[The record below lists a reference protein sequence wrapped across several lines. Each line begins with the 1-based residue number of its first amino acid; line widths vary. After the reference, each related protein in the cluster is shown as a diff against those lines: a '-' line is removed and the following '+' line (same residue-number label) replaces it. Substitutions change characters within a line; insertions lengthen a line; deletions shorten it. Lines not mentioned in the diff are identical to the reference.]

1 MSSRIDRW
9 GQARAPRRGAGK
21 RFMSS
26 PPGIAG
32 KAISRAALVA
42 PALFTA
48 ALFTALL
55 FTAGLFTALLVG
67 SAAHAAAPT
76 EATPAISPSSAQ
88 PDSAGLATLIYARGP
103 TAVAATSGALRIVGI
118 GSSLQAGDL
127 ISTGD
132 ESFAIIELADTT
144 RVMLRPD
151 TAVRLAVLNRAAA
164 TQATPAHDAGVALQ
178 LDRGGIR
185 AQAPKAA
192 ASGAATSGAAAP
204 ARRPPAAILQ
214 VVTADATVTS
224 QGADFIART
233 CNVDCAAER
242 GNLRQVATP
251 AAASVARALIVAGEV
266 TLTDRAGRSRSIA
279 KGATLEVGE
288 VISTAAGAHAVI
300 AFRDGTRVTVEPAS
314 AFTIEAYHLAPNQP
328 DTETAQFRLQR
339 GGMRAATGDIGHRQL
354 THMRFATPIA
364 TIGIRGTGFD
374 LLETPECGGQHPK
387 DKPALTAS
395 VWTGAIVL
403 QEANTVVSS
412 GETVCQLSANGKVY
426 KAAPPQLDT
435 PRPDQVGIPQ
445 NTFDALGQNG
455 DEAGLHLSSLDG
467 DLTLSN
473 NAGIVFLSTGED
485 GFTNG
490 AFPARTQDTLSLGRA
505 DPFLSLDLGNNPS
518 QWDAFQP
525 QFGTQCS
532 IGS

>member
-9 GQARAPRRGAGK
+9 GQARTPRRGAGK

-32 KAISRAALVA
+32 KAIGRAALVA
-42 PALFTA
+42 PSLFTA
-48 ALFTALL
+48 A
-55 FTAGLFTALLVG
+55 LFTALLVG

-118 GSSLQAGDL
+118 GSPLQAGDL

-192 ASGAATSGAAAP
+192 ASGAATAGAATAGAATAGA

-233 CNVDCAAER
+233 CNVD
-242 GNLRQVATP
+242 
-251 AAASVARALIVAGEV
+251 
-266 TLTDRAGRSRSIA
+266 
-279 KGATLEVGE
+279 
-288 VISTAAGAHAVI
+288 
-300 AFRDGTRVTVEPAS
+300 
-314 AFTIEAYHLAPNQP
+314 
-328 DTETAQFRLQR
+328 
-339 GGMRAATGDIGHRQL
+339 
-354 THMRFATPIA
+354 
-364 TIGIRGTGFD
+364 
-374 LLETPECGGQHPK
+374 
-387 DKPALTAS
+387 
-395 VWTGAIVL
+395 
-403 QEANTVVSS
+403 
-412 GETVCQLSANGKVY
+412 
-426 KAAPPQLDT
+426 
-435 PRPDQVGIPQ
+435 
-445 NTFDALGQNG
+445 
-455 DEAGLHLSSLDG
+455 
-467 DLTLSN
+467 
-473 NAGIVFLSTGED
+473 
-485 GFTNG
+485 
-490 AFPARTQDTLSLGRA
+490 
-505 DPFLSLDLGNNPS
+505 
-518 QWDAFQP
+518 
-525 QFGTQCS
+525 
-532 IGS
+532 

>member
-1 MSSRIDRW
+1 MSN
-9 GQARAPRRGAGK
+9 
-21 RFMSS
+21 

-32 KAISRAALVA
+32 KAISRAALIA
-42 PALFTA
+42 P
-48 ALFTALL
+48 LL
-55 FTAGLFTALLVG
+55 FTASLFTALLVG
-67 SAAHAAAPT
+67 SAAHAAAPS

-88 PDSAGLATLIYARGP
+88 PDSAGLATLIYTRGP

-118 GSSLQAGDL
+118 GSPLQAGDL

-192 ASGAATSGAAAP
+192 ASGAAMSGAAAP

-412 GETVCQLSANGKVY
+412 GETVCQLSADGKVY

-532 IGS
+532 IGT